1 MIEEP
6 GIKRGIKVTGGSFEQ
21 GLQDL
26 AGSTCDLVD
35 PANPVAN

>member
-21 GLQDL
+21 DYRI
-26 AGSTCDLVD
+26 SRINRVYM
-35 PANPVAN
+35 